1 MFWDTDL
8 IMRQLL
14 SMSSHSIPE
23 PQENALS
30 AAVASANTSDTEMD
44 SHALSLLREFF
55 LLLDQ
60 WDRQAGQ
67 S

>member
-1 MFWDTDL
+1 
-8 IMRQLL
+8 
-14 SMSSHSIPE
+14 MSSNSIPE

-30 AAVASANTSDTEMD
+30 AGVASASMPETEMD

-55 LLLDQ
+55 LLLDE
-60 WDRQAGQ
+60 WDRQGGQ